1 MSPTQPS
8 KGAKALDIA
17 HLLDPR
23 PWWKNG
29 RLWSLNLWLLLLLM
43 TSYANGYDG
52 SMMNNLQVLDQW
64 RDTMGD
70 PSSEKLG
77 ILTAIR
83 NIGLLA
89 ATPITP
95 YVMDGFGRRVAIAF
109 GAFLM
114 IIGTAVQTASSN
126 SSMFMGARFLFGFGL
141 AFATSASPLLIS
153 ELAYPSQRGPI
164 VSAYNSLWYSGA
176 IVAAWT
182 TFGTFRI
189 PNQWAWRIPSILQG
203 APSLL
208 HVTLI
213 WFCPESPRWLISK
226 GKDAAALKI
235 LAYYHGGGD
244 EQNPLVRY
252 ESSEIKKA
260 IELDRKVAET
270 VGWRTLIATPGNRR
284 RLRMIIALAFF
295 SQWSGNGLVTYY
307 LNLVF
312 DTIGITSNATQTL
325 INGVL
330 QIFNLAVCLVS
341 SALVDKVGR
350 RILFLTSSGGMLVFF
365 SLLTVCSARYAITG
379 SSAAG
384 DAVIAFIFLF
394 FGTFCLAFTPLTVPY
409 TIEILPYSLRAKG
422 FTVFSFSLALALIF
436 NQFVNPIALAA
447 LGWKYY
453 IVYDCFLV
461 FELGFMYL
469 FCIETKNRTL
479 EQTSAL
485 FDGEQAVQDL
495 ATSAITAITLPNGSG
510 EVFEEVEKDE
520 KAVEA

>member
-1 MSPTQPS
+1 MSPNESVKTVRE
-8 KGAKALDIA
+8 LDIA
-17 HLLDPR
+17 DLLDKR
-23 PWWKNG
+23 PWWRNS
-29 RLWSLNLWLLLLLM
+29 RLCLLNTWLLLLLM

-64 RDTMGD
+64 RTTMGD
-70 PSSEKLG
+70 PSSAKLG
-77 ILTAIR
+77 LLTAIR
-83 NIGLLA
+83 NIGMLC

-95 YVMDGFGRRVAIAF
+95 YIIDGFGRRIAIAV

-114 IIGTAVQTASSN
+114 ISGTAVQTASSN
-126 SSMFMGARFLFGFGL
+126 SSMFIGARFLFGFGL
-141 AFATSASPLLIS
+141 AFATSASPLLIA
-153 ELAYPSQRGPI
+153 ELAYPSQRAPI

-213 WFCPESPRWLISK
+213 WLCPESPRWLISK
-226 GKDAAALKI
+226 GKEAAALKI
-235 LAYYHGGGD
+235 LAYYHGNGD
-244 EQNPLVRY
+244 DENALVRY
-252 ESSEIKKA
+252 EYNEIRKA
-260 IELDRKVAET
+260 IELDRKAAET
-270 VGWRTLIATPGNRR
+270 TGWSTLIATPGNRR

-312 DTIGITSNATQTL
+312 DTIGITSTTTQTL
-325 INGVL
+325 INGAL
-330 QIFNLAVCLVS
+330 QIFNLAVCLVA
-341 SALVDKVGR
+341 SALVDKAGR
-350 RILFLTSSGGMLVFF
+350 RVLFLTSSGGMLIFF

-379 SSAAG
+379 NSAAG

-461 FELGFMYL
+461 FEFGFMYF

-479 EQTSAL
+479 EQTAAL
-485 FDGEQAVQDL
+485 FDGEKAVQDL
-495 ATSAITAITLPNGSG
+495 TAAAITAITLPHSSG
-510 EVFEEVEKDE
+510 ERVDEVEKED
-520 KAVEA
+520 KAIVI

>member
-1 MSPTQPS
+1 MSTSGGP
-8 KGAKALDIA
+8 KGAKDLDIA
-17 HLLDPR
+17 DLLDR
-23 PWWKNG
+23 GPWWKNG
-29 RLWSLNLWLLLLLM
+29 RLWSLNLWLLLLLL

-52 SMMNNLQVLDQW
+52 AMMNNLQVLDQW
-64 RDTMGD
+64 RVTMGD
-70 PSSEKLG
+70 PSKEKLG

-89 ATPITP
+89 GTPFTP
-95 YVMDGFGRRVAIAF
+95 YVMDGFGRRVAIAL

-114 IIGTAVQTASSN
+114 ISGTAIQSASFSA
-126 SSMFMGARFLFGFGL
+126 SMFMGARFLFGFGL
-141 AFATSASPLLIS
+141 AFATSASPLLIA
-153 ELAYPSQRGPI
+153 ELAYPSHRGPI

-189 PNQWAWRIPSILQG
+189 PTQWAWRIPSILQG
-203 APSLL
+203 APSIL

-213 WFCPESPRWLISK
+213 WLCPESPRWLLSK
-226 GKDAAALKI
+226 GKDAAALRI
-235 LAYYHGGGD
+235 LAFYHGRGD
-244 EQNPLVRY
+244 EKNPLVRY
-252 ESSEIKKA
+252 EHSEIKKA
-260 IELDRKVAET
+260 IERDRKVAET
-270 VGWRTLIATPGNRR
+270 VGWRTLLATPGNRR
-284 RLRMIIALAFF
+284 RMRMIIALAFF

-312 DTIGITSNATQTL
+312 DTIGITSTTTQTL

-330 QIFNLAVCLVS
+330 QIFNLSICLLA
-341 SALVDKVGR
+341 SALVDKAGR
-350 RILFLTSSGGMLVFF
+350 RVLFLTSSGGMLLFF

-436 NQFVNPIALAA
+436 NQFVNPIALPA

-461 FELGFMYL
+461 FEFAFMYF

-479 EQTSAL
+479 EQTAAL

-495 ATSAITAITLPNGSG
+495 ATSGITAIILPNESREGLD
-510 EVFEEVEKDE
+510 EVEKRGE
-520 KAVEA
+520 QSVA

>member
-1 MSPTQPS
+1 MSPGHS
-8 KGAKALDIA
+8 AKGAKELGIA
-17 HLLDPR
+17 HLLEQG
-23 PWWKNG
+23 PWWKNK
-29 RLWSLNLWLLLLLM
+29 RLWFLNLWLALLLM

-52 SMMNNLQVLDQW
+52 SMMNNLQVLAQW
-64 RDTMGD
+64 KATMGY

-77 ILTAIR
+77 LLTAIR

-95 YVMDGFGRRVAIAF
+95 YVIDGFGRRIAIVI

-114 IIGTAVQTASSN
+114 ISGTAVQTASSN

-153 ELAYPSQRGPI
+153 ELSYPSQRAPI
-164 VSAYNSLWYSGA
+164 VSTYNSLWYSGA

-208 HVTLI
+208 HVTLVM
-213 WFCPESPRWLISK
+213 FCPESPRWLISK
-226 GKDAAALKI
+226 GKEAAGLKI

-244 EQNPLVRY
+244 DQNVLVQY
-252 ESSEIKKA
+252 EYNEIRKA

-270 VGWRTLIATPGNRR
+270 TGWKTLIATPGNRR

-312 DTIGITSNATQTL
+312 DTIGITSTTTQTL

-330 QIFNLAVCLVS
+330 QVFNLGVCLVA
-341 SALVDKVGR
+341 SAFVDKAGR
-350 RILFLTSSGGMLVFF
+350 RVLFLTSSGGMLLFF
-365 SLLTVCSARYAITG
+365 TLLTVCSARYAITG

-453 IVYDCFLV
+453 IVYDCFLI
-461 FELGFMYL
+461 FEFVFMYF

-479 EQTSAL
+479 EQTAAL
-485 FDGEQAVQDL
+485 FDGEKAVQDL
-495 ATSAITAITLPNGSG
+495 TASAIMAIQLPNASG
-510 EVFEEVEKDE
+510 EGKSDIEKEER
-520 KAVEA
+520 AV